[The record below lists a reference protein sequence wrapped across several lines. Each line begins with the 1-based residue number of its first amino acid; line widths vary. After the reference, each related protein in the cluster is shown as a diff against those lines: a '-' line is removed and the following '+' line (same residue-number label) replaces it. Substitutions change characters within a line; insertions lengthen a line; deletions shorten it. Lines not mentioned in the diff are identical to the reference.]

1 MIDHDARLHHPLC
14 APIDTPREVHQVP
27 PRSADTQG
35 MTTAAPRP
43 SAQCLPRP
51 RQVARLWWQS
61 LPALALAAAA
71 ASLALA
77 PALVR
82 AESALSVSGG
92 GAASAG
98 SQPHASAS
106 ASVHFRIV
114 VPPVMRVLENSH
126 PSQLETQANGE
137 ASGLQRLVVVS
148 NMKNGF
154 CVALRRHT
162 APAGLWQLD
171 LAGDPSEAQLTPT
184 ADGYRLCTRRP
195 GRYSLM
201 LQHRFQPTP
210 SETPNPTPTVT
221 AMAWPVQTEL
231 TSL

>member
-1 MIDHDARLHHPLC
+1 
-14 APIDTPREVHQVP
+14 
-27 PRSADTQG
+27 
-35 MTTAAPRP
+35 MTTSHRP
-43 SAQCLPRP
+43 SVSCLPRT
-51 RQVARLWWQS
+51 QQAVRLWWQV
-61 LPALALAAAA
+61 LPALALVAAATT
-71 ASLALA
+71 LALS
-77 PALVR
+77 PSLVR

-98 SQPHASAS
+98 SNGSAS
-106 ASVHFRIV
+106 AAVHFRIV

-137 ASGLQRLVVVS
+137 ASGVQRLVVVS

-154 CVALRRHT
+154 CVALRRAP

-171 LAGDPSEAQLTPT
+171 LAGDRSDAQLTPT
-184 ADGYRLCTRRP
+184 ADGYRLCTSRP
-195 GRYSLM
+195 GRYALL

-210 SETPNPTPTVT
+210 SEAPNPAPTVT

>member
-1 MIDHDARLHHPLC
+1 
-14 APIDTPREVHQVP
+14 
-27 PRSADTQG
+27 

-43 SAQCLPRP
+43 SVSCLPRP
-51 RQVARLWWQS
+51 QQAARLWWQV

-71 ASLALA
+71 ITLALS

-82 AESALSVSGG
+82 AESALSVNGG

-98 SQPHASAS
+98 NNGSAS
-106 ASVHFRIV
+106 AAVHFRIV

-126 PSQLETQANGE
+126 PSQLQTQANGE
-137 ASGLQRLVVVS
+137 ASGFQRLVVVS

-154 CVALRRHT
+154 CVALRR
-162 APAGLWQLD
+162 PATSAGPSWQLD
-171 LAGDPSEAQLTPT
+171 VSGDSGAQLSPT
-184 ADGYRLCTRRP
+184 ADGYRLCTSRP
-195 GRYSLM
+195 GRYALL

-210 SETPNPTPTVT
+210 SETPNPTPTMT